1 MRRPVSRV
9 VPALA
14 ALALAFGMGVA
25 SQHLGVREAHAQP
38 APAMA
43 ATVYVPG
50 DGLMFKTADGR
61 PLARL
66 SRDASGGVFE
76 LYDDRG
82 LVAQRVSAGSVA
94 ATWTA
99 PSPKELHPNP
109 YATDADPFEAPAAA
123 HVPRPSPGF

>member
-1 MRRPVSRV
+1 MRRPVPRL

-14 ALALAFGMGVA
+14 ALVVAFGAGVA
-25 SQHLGVREAHAQP
+25 SQHLAVREAHAQP
-38 APAMA
+38 SPAPA
-43 ATVYVPG
+43 ATFYVPG
-50 DGLMFKTADGR
+50 DGLMFKTLDGR

-66 SRDASGGVFE
+66 SRDASGGVLE

-99 PSPKELHPNP
+99 PTPKELHPNP
-109 YATDADPFEAPAAA
+109 YAADGDPSEAPETAI
-123 HVPRPSPGF
+123 PRP